1 MGRDGCSVD
10 GGEAD
15 VFDGKSKLADHVF
28 PKAARGRTDD
38 RRSRAHLFVADHFL
52 LMYRRPRRFRMRNEM
67 ASRNLSSVI
76 YDAPCRTGV
85 PIVTTNTPIERRIA
99 LSILSPPYIGNDPPE
114 SFSPGFV
121 LPSVLSFYAFFFLFS
136 SLSSSCTIVYK
147 EVSMEEVLTVI
158 EPPRMY
164 YVLDICM
171 SLSLRLNWL

>member
-1 MGRDGCSVD
+1 MGRDGCSAD

-114 SFSPGFV
+114 SFSPGSV
-121 LPSVLSFYAFFFLFS
+121 LPSVLSFYAFFFLFL
-136 SLSSSCTIVYK
+136 LSRRHVPLYIK
-147 EVSMEEVLTVI
+147 RFQWRKFL
-158 EPPRMY
+158 
-164 YVLDICM
+164 L
-171 SLSLRLNWL
+171 

>member
-1 MGRDGCSVD
+1 M
-10 GGEAD
+10 
-15 VFDGKSKLADHVF
+15 FDGKSKLADHVF

-114 SFSPGFV
+114 SFSPGSV
-121 LPSVLSFYAFFFLFS
+121 LPSVLSFYAFFFSSFLFFLS
-136 SLSSSCTIVYK
+136 VSLSSPLYIKRFQWRKFFYCDRTASNVFTFVTCV
-147 EVSMEEVLTVI
+147 
-158 EPPRMY
+158 
-164 YVLDICM
+164 
-171 SLSLRLNWL
+171 